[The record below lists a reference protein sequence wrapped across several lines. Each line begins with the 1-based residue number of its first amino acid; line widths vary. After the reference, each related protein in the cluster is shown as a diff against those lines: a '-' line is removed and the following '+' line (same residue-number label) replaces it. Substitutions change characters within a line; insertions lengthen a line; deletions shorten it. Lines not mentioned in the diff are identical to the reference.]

1 MKLSMSTELTL
12 LTNKT
17 ERKEPTKWCVYF
29 DEETG
34 DVITVTSKPHE
45 SVQYPYLK
53 TTSDY
58 ARKVLMGIEDPRKFA
73 VVDLSE
79 GHKLIERGD
88 VLRLREAENY
98 LTRIPINNNLTHDV
112 NIIFYVN
119 SWKMEVN
126 FSQETLY
133 KMTGRRKFRDIKINP
148 EKEGRYD
155 KITLFLI
162 KENDPNFLIDTIEVD
177 PAELIVNGYLLFD
190 MSSLRNVCG
199 LGEVHVMTKKIFKHY
214 GVKRKSHFG
223 QADFISRLSKRRNE
237 AVIKE
242 QNQDITTTFTVIKR
256 DNDQYY
262 LKSNFENP
270 HESKIFNDMI
280 LYLISKNNP
289 NQLLGYVQVPID
301 EIGYQKEYYLPT
313 DYSLENCS
321 FLCREENNNIT
332 FDYKIQE
339 LLNA

>member
-1 MKLSMSTELTL
+1 MSTELTL

-17 ERKEPTKWCVYF
+17 ERKEHTKWCVYF
-29 DEETG
+29 DEESG

-45 SVQYPYLK
+45 TVHHPYLR
-53 TTSDY
+53 TASED
-58 ARKVLMGIEDPRKFA
+58 ARKILMGIEDPRKFA

-88 VLRLREAENY
+88 VVRLREAENY
-98 LTRIPINNNLTHDV
+98 LTKIPFDNNITYDV
-112 NIIFYVN
+112 NVIFYIN

-133 KMTGRRKFRDIKINP
+133 KMTGRRKFRDVKINP

-155 KITLFLI
+155 KITLYLI
-162 KENDPNFLIDTIEVD
+162 KENDPNFLIETIEVD
-177 PAELIVNGYLLFD
+177 PVELIVSGYILFD

-214 GVKRKSHFG
+214 GAKRKSHFG
-223 QADFISRLSKRRNE
+223 QADFVSRLSKRRNE
-237 AVIKE
+237 AIIKE
-242 QNQDITTTFTVIKR
+242 QTTDITTTFTVIRK

-270 HESKIFNDMI
+270 HESKIFNDLI

-289 NQLLGYVQVPID
+289 NQLLDYVKVPIK
-301 EIGYQKEYYLPT
+301 EIGYQKEFYLT
-313 DYSLENCS
+313 TNYSLENCS
-321 FLCREENNNIT
+321 FLCREENKNIT
-332 FDYKIQE
+332 FDYEIQE

>member
-1 MKLSMSTELTL
+1 MSTELTL

-34 DVITVTSKPHE
+34 DLITVTSKPHE
-45 SVQYPYLK
+45 SIDHPFLR
-53 TTSDY
+53 TTSDD
-58 ARKVLMGIEDPRKFA
+58 ARKVLMGVEDPRKFA
-73 VVDLSE
+73 VIDVSE
-79 GHKLIERGD
+79 GYKLIERGD
-88 VLRLREAENY
+88 VVRLREAENY
-98 LTRIPINNNLTHDV
+98 LTNIPINNNLSQDV

-133 KMTGRRKFRDIKINP
+133 KMTGRRKFRDVKINP

-155 KITLFLI
+155 KIKLFLI
-162 KENDPNFLIDTIEVD
+162 KENDPNFLVDTIEVD
-177 PAELIVNGYLLFD
+177 PAELIVNGYLLYD

-199 LGEVHVMTKKIFKHY
+199 LGELRVMTKKIFKNY
-214 GVKRKSHFG
+214 GIKRKSHFG
-223 QADFISRLSKRRNE
+223 QADFVSRLSKRRNE
-237 AVIKE
+237 AVIKDQRDE
-242 QNQDITTTFTVIKR
+242 ITTTFTVIRK
-256 DNDQYY
+256 DNNQHY

-270 HESKIFNDMI
+270 NETKIYNDLI
-280 LYLISKNNP
+280 LYLIPKNNP
-289 NQLLGYVQVPID
+289 NQLLGHIHVPIK
-301 EIGYQKEYYLPT
+301 EIGYQKEYYLT
-313 DYSLENCS
+313 NDYSLENCS

-332 FDYKIQE
+332 FDYDIQE